1 MNEKSVLV
9 PVSFGD
15 GTNNRHYRNATLFVM
30 EFFHQFANE
39 KILSVVDEPSIDLN
53 QILNRE

>member
-39 KILSVVDEPSIDLN
+39 KILSVVDEPSID
-53 QILNRE
+53 